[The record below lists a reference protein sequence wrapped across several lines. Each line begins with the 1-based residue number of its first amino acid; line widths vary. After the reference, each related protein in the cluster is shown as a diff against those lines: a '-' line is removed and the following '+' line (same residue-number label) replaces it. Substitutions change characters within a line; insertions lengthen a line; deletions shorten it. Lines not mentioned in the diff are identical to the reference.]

1 MMRKGSRARFVPVQF
16 DDAHISFTRASYGL
30 LRSLTFPKAP
40 PIRPYPPEAVLGS
53 KNGIPISPDETT
65 HWLFPAF
72 VPPVWAVLQPS
83 AMLSRKIP
91 DELRKSMLERT
102 IRLFTTNALLLP
114 ELMKIAFDPLDR
126 LPADI
131 ESFA

>member
-1 MMRKGSRARFVPVQF
+1 
-16 DDAHISFTRASYGL
+16 
-30 LRSLTFPKAP
+30 
-40 PIRPYPPEAVLGS
+40 
-53 KNGIPISPDETT
+53 
-65 HWLFPAF
+65 
-72 VPPVWAVLQPS
+72 
-83 AMLSRKIP
+83 
-91 DELRKSMLERT
+91 MLERT